1 MIELLSITDSVLFNC
16 TETVALTNLNIRSL
30 IIFNSSLAYSQMIS
44 IATSESV
51 LSDNSVSELGE
62 VEIMNTSILSSYIVF
77 TNEIASIS
85 INHLRID

>member
-30 IIFNSSLAYSQMIS
+30 IIFNSSLAYS
-44 IATSESV
+44 
-51 LSDNSVSELGE
+51 VSELGE